1 MLIGFSV
8 LFATIVGAGDVVN
21 TGAVVVGA
29 GVVVNT
35 GAVVVGVAYVVGAGV
50 VVNMG
55 VVVGVGVVVVGVGVV
70 VVGVGVVVVGA
81 GVVVNMGVVVGAGVV
96 VASGIVVV
104 SGIVEDAS
112 ISSNGSLVI
121 LLLNGINDTMQT
133 ATINNPRIK
142 ISFVFIAIIIY
153 SNVIFL
159 LHLAL
164 EDSLNPKGDKDKAY
178 NPDNEFRLSPQ
189 QHSHFQIKVMVMATV
204 TYFPTILDQL
214 EHQTLTLI
222 KGQLR

>member
-55 VVVGVGVVVVGVGVV
+55 VVVGVGVV